1 MKILTLLI
9 AGMMVFAL
17 CACSKTET
25 VVITPEPA
33 AVETPQTEPPQTEA
47 PVPET
52 EDPLLVQAR

>member
-33 AVETPQTEPPQTEA
+33 AVETPAAELDAVEPSEIIESEEDT
-47 PVPET
+47 PE
-52 EDPLLVQAR
+52 